1 MLFSIA
7 LLALVMSPCN
17 CVSFRLDDI
26 RDYYER
32 DGQIDV
38 IRLFAQQNATL
49 TVGVIGSALGN
60 DSKLVEFLKEN
71 SHTIEFAN
79 HGWLHEDFSVISA
92 EEQTRLMNQTNN
104 KIQELFGIRPVT
116 FIAPFN
122 RLNTD
127 TGDAVYRNGM
137 SILTADEKHDSPALV
152 DGRVY
157 HLPVNANVSDYD
169 EEALRWKSFENAIVL
184 SDVRKGIE
192 RDGYAIIMMHPRDFV
207 DPEGKADPAK
217 IEELRKLVA
226 QLREDGVRI
235 VSVQEIAGIHRAPEF
250 DSIAALAVFSG
261 TIGTIIATRR
271 LRKP

>member
-26 RDYYER
+26 QDYYER

-127 TGDAVYRNGM
+127 TGDAVY
-137 SILTADEKHDSPALV
+137 
-152 DGRVY
+152 
-157 HLPVNANVSDYD
+157 
-169 EEALRWKSFENAIVL
+169 
-184 SDVRKGIE
+184 
-192 RDGYAIIMMHPRDFV
+192 
-207 DPEGKADPAK
+207 
-217 IEELRKLVA
+217 
-226 QLREDGVRI
+226 
-235 VSVQEIAGIHRAPEF
+235 
-250 DSIAALAVFSG
+250 
-261 TIGTIIATRR
+261 
-271 LRKP
+271 